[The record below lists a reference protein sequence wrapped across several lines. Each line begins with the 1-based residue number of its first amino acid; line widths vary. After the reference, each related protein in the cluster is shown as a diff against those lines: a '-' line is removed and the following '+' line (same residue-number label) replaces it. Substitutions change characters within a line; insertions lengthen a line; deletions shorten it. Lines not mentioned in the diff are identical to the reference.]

1 MKKIFLHRNALAY
14 KLEWVGT
21 GLFAVCLCLLAGSCD
36 KGPILGGEDGNGD
49 PASVA
54 LQFSTSVDGQPAADV
69 GDFKIG
75 PESVVPGTP
84 LLVEGT
90 DFPGGTFN
98 FGLFIESDGG
108 TEVFPGSKN
117 NAKGELTRTVSDSWK
132 FYTAGST
139 TPVPS
144 PVTRSSRALRVIA
157 YWPYNKDATATG
169 IPFDFTNISSTGQVE
184 LLYNK
189 TQAGKIGP
197 SGVMPL
203 QFGHAYSSITLKI
216 SKSVAGT
223 PLRIQSVSIIN
234 QSGKWIKNKGM
245 INPATGYPDMDAQA
259 GTITDQTMHADLA
272 TPDTSV
278 DYKFLVPAFMSKN
291 VADGDIAFK
300 IIINDKE
307 TIFPLKKENLN
318 TRAEAGVALY
328 GFEQGCENTYD
339 LVYDNL
345 SLILKLR
352 DWKFIG
358 IVGSFGSPTV
368 SDGTAG
374 NKVWL
379 FDFTKISPDLIGTLK
394 APISDHLYETYLL
407 DQDRRGNGVFT
418 AAWPD
423 QTKNTQT
430 QAFNFVWSQE
440 SPRSPIQF
448 ALEDALPT
456 PVVWKSPE
464 GFMTARILCKN
475 YHEGGYSNWRLPRMS
490 EWYMFER
497 RIKTSPNAEYLYF
510 PQLYGGTVPGVSL
523 YWSGTESATNSVYD
537 VEVIKL
543 LISPT
548 TIDITGS
555 TLSPYS
561 VAMVRCVRDV

>member
-14 KLEWVGT
+14 KLEWAGT

-36 KGPILGGEDGNGD
+36 KGLMLGGDGGNAD

-69 GDFKIG
+69 GDFKIA
-75 PESVVPGTP
+75 PESVMPGTP

-90 DFPGGTFN
+90 DFPAGTFN
-98 FGLFIESDGG
+98 FGLFIESGGG
-108 TEVFPGSKN
+108 TEAFPGSKN
-117 NAKGELTRTVSDSWK
+117 NAKGELTRTASDSWK
-132 FYTAGST
+132 FYPGGST
-139 TPVPS
+139 EPVPS
-144 PVTRSSRALRVIA
+144 PLTRSGRTLRVIA

-169 IPFDFTNISSTGQVE
+169 IPFDFTNISTTGQVE

-189 TQAGKIGP
+189 TQTGKIGP
-197 SGVMPL
+197 SGAMPL

-223 PLRIQSVSIIN
+223 PLPIQSVSIIN

-259 GTITDQTMHADLA
+259 GTITDQTVHANLT

-278 DYKFLVPAFMSKN
+278 DYKFLVPAFMSKD

-300 IIINDKE
+300 IVINNKE
-307 TIFPLKKENLN
+307 SIFPLKKENLN
-318 TRAEAGVALY
+318 TRTEEGVALY
-328 GFEQGCENTYD
+328 GFEQGCKNTYD
-339 LVYDNL
+339 LVYDNF
-345 SLILKLR
+345 SLLLKLR

-358 IVGSFGSPTV
+358 LVGNFGSTTV
-368 SDGTAG
+368 GDGSVA
-374 NKVWL
+374 NKQWL
-379 FDFTKISPDLIGTLK
+379 FDFTKISPDLIGTLA

-407 DQDRRGNGVFT
+407 DLKRRDNGSIITFWYSNLAPS
-418 AAWPD
+418 AAF
-423 QTKNTQT
+423 
-430 QAFNFVWSQE
+430 AYVWRNE
-440 SPRSPIQF
+440 PPRSPIQF
-448 ALEDALPT
+448 ALEDAVPA

-464 GFMTARILCKN
+464 GIMTARVLCKN

-497 RIKTSPNAEYLYF
+497 RIKTSLNAEYLYF
-510 PQLYGGTVPGVSL
+510 PQLYGGTVPGVNF
-523 YWSGTESATNSVYD
+523 YWSGTENSSDGVDD
-537 VEVIKL
+537 VQVIRL
-543 LISPT
+543 LISPSS
-548 TIDITGS
+548 IGIVGDV
-555 TLSPYS
+555 LSPYS